1 MTNPPTTQHLA
12 GGPAAPLPSPLPPR
26 AGAVTIL
33 TAASGKRATK
43 IHRRDGQGGWQTL
56 GYDKL
61 FEFSGRTERAETLF
75 DFMAVLTNAA
85 RNPGSIVVAEAI
97 RGEANPANMRRL
109 AYDDKKTGDLATLC
123 PHPEGVRWICWEV
136 DHIAALPDWFNPND
150 LRARDRDTDLAEWW
164 IKTHLPE
171 CFHNRSAI
179 LQWSASALVGGK
191 VSFHLWQWTDRPVS
205 RASVKAYARAH
216 WKGRMDVSVWDSARV
231 HYIAAPIFEAVDGS
245 KMEDALGPWRWQW
258 VKGESDE
265 CEAPPEWVDQP
276 TWEQHLRDAKA
287 EGERLRAEFMAAR
300 AVSASSKSGGGGEDV
315 ASGDETGAITSADLL
330 PLRDLDPKR
339 VLAWAAK
346 IGTRCADQIRAAVK
360 GGPDGRHPT
369 ARSYSLF
376 FGNVLE
382 GLDRMGAALSEDTRK
397 RVNWFSEVAAV
408 ESAVFEMESAAIAVG
423 DSDPD
428 RARVVRWAVEMG
440 RLGEAILPD
449 YRLKEKYRESAKQGG
464 KVIPMKK
471 RAGLPAYEDQPA
483 VSLARVDGDGVV
495 VDEDDEVGSHAPPAG
510 RQSDRGGVCG
520 GFDDQPKEMDLA
532 LRYLDDVESEAGHEI
547 VFDEGALWRYTDA
560 KIWHLIKQ
568 SELTRH
574 LSAWHKERIFLPD
587 GKPKKKEGKDELVEI
602 TKAKCLAAY
611 WMSGQIRDQ
620 EGFFGDARMGVVTSD
635 GVFVCANLR
644 AGQIE
649 TEPAGPNTRARAALP
664 CAYDPEAKGELLDHY
679 LKTVHEGHPDA
690 DDRVRLMGELAFAA
704 LTGLG
709 PRLNKAVLCYGTQG
723 TGKSVFL
730 EILSGLIPQEAQVS
744 IQPHQIANEY
754 YGAELVGKLLNI
766 VTECKEADVMSEA
779 GFKAVVS
786 GETITCRHIR
796 GEPIKFRPRALH
808 VFAGNKLP
816 AAPGASDAFW
826 IRWVVLGFDRTF
838 RETDKEIK
846 ELGARIVAEELGAVF
861 AWAMRCGAD
870 LLKRRRY
877 TVPASTET
885 LFKVWKKDS
894 DSVAAWLD
902 ESCDILPPETERRL
916 FWRAGDAYKNYK
928 GWCEENG
935 NRPTNSTNFRQ
946 RLEQAGVMC
955 TRVSVNLYGIKI
967 KAEVVDTS
975 DDGLPDEAGW
985 RIRNAYAKPA
995 R

>member
-1 MTNPPTTQHLA
+1 MTNPPTTTQTQDLA
-12 GGPAAPLPSPLPPR
+12 GGPVAPLPSPI

-33 TAASGKRATK
+33 TATAGKRATK
-43 IHRRDGQGGWQTL
+43 IHRRDGQGGWKTQ

-61 FEFSGRTERAETLF
+61 YEFSAKTYDAADLR

-85 RNPGSIVVAEAI
+85 RNPGSLVVAEAI
-97 RGEANPANMRRL
+97 RADADVNNMRRL
-109 AYDDKKTGDLATLC
+109 IHPKGDAAPTLTA
-123 PHPEGVRWICWEV
+123 HPEGVRWICWEV
-136 DHIAALPDWFNPND
+136 DGIKDLPDWFDPHD
-150 LRARDRDTDLAEWW
+150 VRARDRDDELAMWW
-164 IKTHLPE
+164 VENNLPPQ
-171 CFHNRSAI
+171 FHRRSMI
-179 LQWSASALVGGK
+179 LQWSSSALVGGK
-191 VSFHLWQWTDRPVS
+191 VSMHLWQWLDRPVS
-205 RASVKAYARAH
+205 RAAIKTYAMAH
-216 WKGRMDVSVWDSARV
+216 WRDRLDVTVWDPARV
-231 HYIAAPIFEAVDGS
+231 HYIASPIFEAVDGS
-245 KMEDALGPWRWQW
+245 RTEDMLGPWRWQW
-258 VKGESDE
+258 VQGTAGDV
-265 CEAPPEWVDQP
+265 CAALPEWVDQP
-276 TWEQHLRDAKA
+276 TWEQQLIDAKA
-287 EGERLRAEFMAAR
+287 EAARRCAEFASRPAR
-300 AVSASSKSGGGGEDV
+300 NAGTPGE
-315 ASGDETGAITSADLL
+315 AGEDETGAITPTAIL
-330 PLRDLDPKR
+330 PLKDLDPKR
-339 VLAWAAK
+339 VLAWAK
-346 IGTRCADQIRAAVK
+346 GVGERCASQIGAAPK
-360 GGPDGRHPT
+360 GERHLI
-369 ARSYSLF
+369 ARSYALF
-376 FGNVLE
+376 FGNILG
-382 GLDRMGAALSEDTRK
+382 GLDDLGAALSDETRA
-397 RVNWFSEVAAV
+397 RVEWWSGVSDVAGALSSMEAAAV
-408 ESAVFEMESAAIAVG
+408 VAGEG
-423 DSDPD
+423 DQD

-440 RLGEAILPD
+440 RLCPVLPD

-495 VDEDDEVGSHAPPAG
+495 VEGEDGDDEMGSHAPPSA
-510 RQSDRGGVCG
+510 RRSEVLCG

-532 LRYLDDVESEAGHEI
+532 LRYLDDAESEAGHRI
-547 VFDEGALWRYTDA
+547 VFDEGVLWRYTDA

-574 LSAWHKERIFLPD
+574 LSVWHKERIFLPD

-602 TKAKCLAAY
+602 TKAKCLASY
-611 WMSGQIRDQ
+611 WMAGQIRDQ
-620 EGFFGDARMGVVTSD
+620 EGFFGNARMGVVTSD
-635 GVFVCANLR
+635 GIFVCANFR

-649 TEPAGPNTRARAALP
+649 TESAGPDTRARAALP

-679 LKTVHEGHPDA
+679 LKTVHDGHPDA
-690 DDRVRLMGELAFAA
+690 EDRVRLMGELAFAA

-709 PRLNKAVLCYGTQG
+709 PKLNKAVLCYGTQG

-730 EILSGLIPQEAQVS
+730 EILSGLIPQDAQVS

-754 YGAELVGKLLNI
+754 YGAELVGKLLNV

-816 AAPGASDAFW
+816 AAPGATDAFW
-826 IRWVVLGFDRTF
+826 VRWVVLGFDRTF
-838 RETDKEIK
+838 RETDKEIR

-885 LFKVWKKDS
+885 LFKLWKKDS

-902 ESCDILPPETERRL
+902 DSCDILPPGTERRL

-935 NRPTNSTNFRQ
+935 NRPTNSTTFRQ
-946 RLEQAGVMC
+946 RLEQAGVVC

-967 KAEVVDTS
+967 RADVVDTS
-975 DDGLPDEAGW
+975 PDGLPDEAGW
-985 RIRNAYAKPA
+985 LPHNAYAKPA